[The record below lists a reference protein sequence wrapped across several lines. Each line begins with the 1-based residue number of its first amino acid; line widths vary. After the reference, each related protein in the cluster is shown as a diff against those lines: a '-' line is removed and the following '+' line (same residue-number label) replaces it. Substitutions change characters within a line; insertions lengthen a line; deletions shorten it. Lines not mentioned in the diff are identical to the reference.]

1 MDVDKRRIGKAEAA
15 QKGGRKVFDIHTH
28 SYCSDGADAP
38 AVVVENAKSAG
49 LDLFAL
55 TDHDTVI
62 GLIEAERRAGELNL
76 PIITGCE
83 IEADYD
89 DTLHILALGM
99 DAENADFKAL
109 MERKIIIRDERN
121 ERLTARLKAL
131 GMDVSSVLESSRGTT
146 TRANY
151 AEALIKLGYAKDNAD
166 AFDRFIGRG
175 QIAFIR
181 QTHPSPEEVIGIVEA
196 AGGICIIAHPM
207 KMKIDPAKLIADM
220 KRLGIRGVEAFYG
233 TATEGETRL
242 FATLAK
248 QNGLFVTCGS
258 DSHGARRPRTHIGKG
273 WRECEELKA
282 AERLLMGMVK

>member
-1 MDVDKRRIGKAEAA
+1 M
-15 QKGGRKVFDIHTH
+15 FDIHTH

-38 AVVVENAKSAG
+38 AAVVENAKAAG

-55 TDHDTVI
+55 TDHDTVSGI
-62 GLIEAERRAGELNL
+62 YEARERAAELGLAM
-76 PIITGCE
+76 ITGCE
-83 IEADYD
+83 IEAEYE

-99 DAENADFKAL
+99 DVENADFKAL

-131 GMDVSSVLESSRGTT
+131 GMDVSSALESSRGAT

-151 AEALIKLGYAKDNAD
+151 AEALVKLGFAENTAD
-166 AFDRFIGRG
+166 AFDRILGRG
-175 QIAFIR
+175 KPAFIR
-181 QTHPSPEEVIGIVEA
+181 QPHPAPEEVIGIVEA
-196 AGGICIIAHPM
+196 AGGLCVVAHPV
-207 KMKIDPAKLIADM
+207 KMKLDPAKLIADM

-233 TATEGETRL
+233 TATEGEVRL

-273 WRECEELKA
+273 WQECGELKA
-282 AERLLMGMVK
+282 AERMLLGLVR